1 MNTQENIIGKKCII
15 RCNRAGVFFGTV
27 ARLEGQ
33 EAELHDARRLW
44 HWCGATECL
53 QLAAEGVKRPDN
65 CNFTVTVPLMV
76 VTDAIEVTPC
86 SDAAIRSIEGVP
98 VWKI

>member
-1 MNTQENIIGKKCII
+1 MSNHENIIGKKCII

-27 ARLEGQ
+27 ARLEGH
-33 EAELHDARRLW
+33 EAELHDVRRLW
-44 HWCGATECL
+44 SWLGATDCL
-53 QLAAEGVKRPDN
+53 QMAAEGVKHPGECR
-65 CNFTVTVPLMV
+65 FTVTVPLLV

-86 SDAAIRSIEGVP
+86 SDEAIRSIEGVK

>member
-1 MNTQENIIGKKCII
+1 MANHENIIGKKCII
-15 RCNRAGVFFGTV
+15 RCDRAGVFFGTV
-27 ARLEGQ
+27 ASLEGR
-33 EAELHDARRLW
+33 EAELHDVRRIW
-44 HWCGATECL
+44 SWEGATDCL

-65 CNFTVTVPLMV
+65 CRFTVSVPMLV

-86 SDAAIRSIEGVP
+86 TAEAVRSIEGVK